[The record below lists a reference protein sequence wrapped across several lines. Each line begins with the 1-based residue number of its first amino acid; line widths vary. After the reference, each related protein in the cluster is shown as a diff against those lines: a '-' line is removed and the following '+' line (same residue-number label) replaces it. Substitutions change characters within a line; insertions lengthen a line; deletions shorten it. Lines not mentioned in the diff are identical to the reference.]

1 MLMQVSSMETCQNF
15 FQKLD
20 LEQPEVASFL
30 AAALVMMM
38 FSLLYEAAFSS
49 ELAPQVKK
57 CIYCSQKGDTKS
69 SFRVT

>member
-30 AAALVMMM
+30 AALVMMM

-57 CIYCSQKGDTKS
+57 CIYCSKKGDTKS